1 MLPVRILGTASVLP
15 ERAVTT
21 AELARE
27 VGRDPQTLEQ
37 KTGIRTRHWAP
48 PGMCMADL
56 GAQALRLALE
66 QAGLAATELR
76 RILFVSSTG
85 GDTLVPATANR
96 VAAALG
102 LSGSCDAFDL
112 NNACMGFLS
121 AFDVAA
127 RSVAT
132 GLGPVGI
139 VTVEYNSRAISPTE
153 PRPYLIFGDV
163 ASATVLGPGPRPGE
177 GVLAAAFGND
187 GSQPP
192 DTVLEHPLRTGRV
205 EGVRFHTIPSDML
218 RVVFEALDRAT
229 SQVLERSGVQLGD
242 IEWVLPHQPNGAM
255 LLGIIERYDIEPAR
269 IVPVVEQIGSVAAA
283 SIPFS
288 LDRLLRT
295 RPVRSGDRLLM
306 LGVGAGVSYGAILYQ
321 VGQVTGASGGIRKE
335 RQK

>member
-15 ERAVTT
+15 GRTVTT

-27 VGRDPQTLEQ
+27 VGRDPEALEQ
-37 KTGIRTRHWAP
+37 KTGIRNRYWAP
-48 PGMCMADL
+48 PGTSMADL
-56 GAQALRLALE
+56 GAQALRLALQ

-76 RILFVSSTG
+76 RILFVSSSG

-139 VTVEYNSRAISPTE
+139 VTVEYNSRALSPSE

-163 ASATVLGPGPRPGE
+163 AAAAVLGPGPSPGE

-187 GSQPP
+187 GSHPP

-205 EGVRFHTIPSDML
+205 EGVRFHTPARDML

-229 SQVLERSGVQLGD
+229 SQVMERSGLQLGD
-242 IEWVLPHQPNGAM
+242 IDWVLPHQPSGTM
-255 LLGIIERYDIEPAR
+255 LLDIIERYDLEPAR
-269 IVPVVEQIGSVAAA
+269 VVPVVEEIGSVAAA

-295 RPVRSGDRLLM
+295 RPVRPGDRLLM

-321 VGQVTGASGGIRKE
+321 VGG
-335 RQK
+335 

>member
-27 VGRDPQTLEQ
+27 VGREPEALER
-37 KTGIRTRHWAP
+37 KTGIRTRYWAP
-48 PGMCMADL
+48 PGTLMADL
-56 GAQALRLALE
+56 GAQALRLALQ
-66 QAGLAATELR
+66 QAGMDATELR
-76 RILFVSSTG
+76 RILFVSSSG

-139 VTVEYNSRAISPTE
+139 VTVEYNSRALSPTE

-163 ASATVLGPGPRPGE
+163 AAAAVLGPGPWPEE

-187 GSQPP
+187 GSHPP

-205 EGVRFHTIPSDML
+205 EGVKFHTPSRDMH
-218 RVVFEALDRAT
+218 RVVYEALDRAT
-229 SQVLERSGVQLGD
+229 SQVLERAGLQLGD
-242 IEWVLPHQPNGAM
+242 IEWVLPHQPNGTM
-255 LLGIIERYDIEPAR
+255 LRDIIKRYDLEPAR
-269 IVPVVEQIGSVAAA
+269 LVPVVEEIGSVAAA

-295 RPVRSGDRLLM
+295 RPVRPGDRLLM
-306 LGVGAGVSYGAILYQ
+306 LGVGAGVSYGAILYR
-321 VGQVTGASGGIRKE
+321 VGG
-335 RQK
+335 

>member
-1 MLPVRILGTASVLP
+1 MRAAEQASPRGNVMLPVRILGTASVLP
-15 ERAVTT
+15 GRAVTT

-27 VGRDPQTLEQ
+27 VGREPETIEQ
-37 KTGIRTRHWAP
+37 KTGIRTRYWAP
-48 PGMCMADL
+48 PGTLMADL

-76 RILFVSSTG
+76 RILFVSSSG

-139 VTVEYNSRAISPTE
+139 VTVEYNSRALSPSE

-163 ASATVLGPGPRPGE
+163 AAAAVLAPGTRPGE

-187 GSQPP
+187 GSHPP
-192 DTVLEHPLRTGRV
+192 DTVLEHPLRTGRL
-205 EGVRFHTIPSDML
+205 EGVRFHTPSRDML

-229 SQVLERSGVQLGD
+229 SRVLEHAGIPLGD
-242 IEWVLPHQPNGAM
+242 IQWVLPHQPNGTM
-255 LLGIIERYDIEPAR
+255 LRDIIERYAIEPAR
-269 IVPVVEQIGSVAAA
+269 LVPVVEEIGSVAAA

-295 RPVRSGDRLLM
+295 RPVRPGDRILM

-321 VGQVTGASGGIRKE
+321 VGG
-335 RQK
+335 

>member
-1 MLPVRILGTASVLP
+1 MRAVEQASPRGDVMLPVRILGTASVLP
-15 ERAVTT
+15 ERVVTT

-27 VGRDPQTLEQ
+27 TGREPEALER
-37 KTGIRTRHWAP
+37 KTGIRTRHWAA
-48 PGMCMADL
+48 PGTRMADL

-66 QAGLAATELR
+66 RAGLAATELR
-76 RILFVSSTG
+76 RILFVSSSG

-127 RSVAT
+127 RSVVT
-132 GLGPVGI
+132 GVGPVGI
-139 VTVEYNSRAISPTE
+139 VTVEYNSRGITPSE
-153 PRPYLIFGDV
+153 PRPYLVFGDV
-163 ASATVLGPGPRPGE
+163 AAAAVLGPGPWPGE

-205 EGVRFHTIPSDML
+205 EGVRFHTVPREMS

-229 SQVLERSGVQLGD
+229 ALVLERAGIQLGD

-255 LLGIIERYDIEPAR
+255 LHGIIERYAIEPAR
-269 IVPVVEQIGSVAAA
+269 VVPVVEEIGSVAAA

-295 RPVRSGDRLLM
+295 RPVRPGDRLLM
-306 LGVGAGVSYGAILYQ
+306 LGVGAGVSYGAILHQ
-321 VGQVTGASGGIRKE
+321 VGG
-335 RQK
+335 